1 MFTARLRLCAGVR
14 TRQKAATKQHSFTE
28 NNGRLHQQSAWKL
41 FSSEYWSDPSQQS
54 AEPQED
60 KEQQAAAAD
69 EVDANWISLTARFFM
84 V

>member
-41 FSSEYWSDPSQQS
+41 FSSEYWSDPS

-60 KEQQAAAAD
+60 KEELQQAAAAAD